1 MAAET
6 RHGSPLDMQ
15 LPDGG
20 RVMVSIDLDGDGVDD
35 GRLVEVTEAVEVELA
50 LAIVTA
56 GDGQSDVER
65 AVTTVV
71 EAYGLTASS
80 STRQRTRRI
89 TVR

>member
-20 RVMVSIDLDGDGVDD
+20 RVTVSVDLDGDGLDD
-35 GRLVEVTEAVEVELA
+35 GHLDEVTEAVEVELA

-56 GDGQSDVER
+56 GDGQSDVEQ
-65 AVTTVV
+65 AITTVV
-71 EAYGLTASS
+71 EAYGLTAST
-80 STRQRTRRI
+80 STRHRTRRI
-89 TVR
+89 TVS